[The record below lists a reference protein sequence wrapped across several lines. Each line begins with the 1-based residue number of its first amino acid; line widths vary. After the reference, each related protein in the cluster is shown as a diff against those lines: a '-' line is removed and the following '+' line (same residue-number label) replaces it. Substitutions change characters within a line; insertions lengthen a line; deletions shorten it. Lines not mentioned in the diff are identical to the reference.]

1 MRLNKI
7 ILVILL
13 IANGLACKSQLV
25 KEKFPL
31 PIQNHR
37 PGKEIMPEK
46 SAEHHLFGAK
56 TGWETD
62 LRKDI

>member
-13 IANGLACKSQLV
+13 IANVVACKSQLV
-25 KEKFPL
+25 KEKSPFS
-31 PIQNHR
+31 ICNHQ

-46 SAEHHLFGAK
+46 SAEHYLFGAK